1 MLIGSWISELLVIT
15 AAGAAGWLVGLAS
28 AWLTDCVM
36 RLDGGPY
43 RLPEN
48 FLVRDPL
55 VQGAVAA
62 TWMILAAGGLSLQV
76 VRRGAGFSS
85 SRSGSGDGLALRI
98 RLYGGGWVRSCDV
111 CRIGS
116 DSPPGEPRGQACPG
130 LLSVWLS
137 MSLLR
142 TLGRVAY
149 AGATMGRGDV
159 LIAAMVGAAA
169 GSEVFVALAVGLVLN
184 GLLGLYVL
192 RAKGSMVASMPYAPG
207 LCAGG
212 LISLVLR

>member
-1 MLIGSWISELLVIT
+1 MPIGSWISELLVIT

-36 RLDGGPY
+36 RLDGGPC

-62 TWMILAAGGLSLQV
+62 TWMILATGGLSWQV
-76 VRRGAGFSS
+76 CAAALVSVPLVQAAVTDWRYGYVFTVVVGWGVAMSVALAPIAHVAAPWAGVSGAAV
-85 SRSGSGDGLALRI
+85 GL
-98 RLYGGGWVRSCDV
+98 
-111 CRIGS
+111 
-116 DSPPGEPRGQACPG
+116 
-130 LLSVWLS
+130 LS

-142 TLGRVAY
+142 MLGRVAY

-169 GSEVFVALAVGLVLN
+169 GPEVFVALAVGLVLN
-184 GLLGLYVL
+184 GLVGLYVL

>member
-1 MLIGSWISELLVIT
+1 MPIGSWISELLVIT

-36 RLDGGPY
+36 RLDGGPC
-43 RLPEN
+43 RLPEG

-62 TWMILAAGGLSLQV
+62 TWMTLATGGLSLQV
-76 VRRGAGFSS
+76 CAAALVSVPLVQAAVTDWRYGYVFTVVVGWGVAMSVALAPIAHVAAPWAGVSGAAV
-85 SRSGSGDGLALRI
+85 GLV
-98 RLYGGGWVRSCDV
+98 G
-111 CRIGS
+111 
-116 DSPPGEPRGQACPG
+116 
-130 LLSVWLS
+130 

-184 GLLGLYVL
+184 GLVGLYVL
-192 RAKGSMVASMPYAPG
+192 RAKGSMVASIPYAPG

>member
-1 MLIGSWISELLVIT
+1 MPIGSWISELLVIT

-36 RLDGGPY
+36 RLDGGPS

-62 TWMILAAGGLSLQV
+62 TWMILATGGLSLQV
-76 VRRGAGFSS
+76 CAAALVSVPLVQAAVTDWRYGYVFTVVVGWGVAMSVALAPIAHVAAPWAGVSGAAV
-85 SRSGSGDGLALRI
+85 GLV
-98 RLYGGGWVRSCDV
+98 G
-111 CRIGS
+111 
-116 DSPPGEPRGQACPG
+116 
-130 LLSVWLS
+130 

-149 AGATMGRGDV
+149 AGTTMGRGDV

-184 GLLGLYVL
+184 GLVGLYVL